1 MAGTRVIAIIGRKNA
16 GKTTLTVALAAE
28 YARRGKRVMTL
39 KHGSHAPSLDTHG
52 TDSWRHFHEGRAER
66 TLLSGEQ
73 GLVLFDRTPDA
84 YDPLALVQRYLF
96 DADIV
101 LIEGYKRSALPKIEV
116 WRKTLAMGPVYDPS
130 APEAR
135 QWVALVTDDGTLRY
149 EQLRVLHFSDT
160 MWIHVLAAMA
170 WEQALEVAG

>member
-1 MAGTRVIAIIGRKNA
+1 M
-16 GKTTLTVALAAE
+16 
-28 YARRGKRVMTL
+28 
-39 KHGSHAPSLDTHG
+39 
-52 TDSWRHFHEGRAER
+52 
-66 TLLSGEQ
+66 
-73 GLVLFDRTPDA
+73 LFDRTPDA

-101 LIEGYKRSALPKIEV
+101 LVEGYKRSALPKIEV
-116 WRKTLAMGPVYDPS
+116 WRKSLAMGPVYDPS